1 MEKEKLRK
9 EYLEKRK
16 KLTADFIEEKSLI
29 IQEKFLNSELYRASE
44 NICCY
49 IDFRNEVKT
58 DMLIQKALEDEKNVY
73 IPKIFSDNT
82 MEFFQIDFKTEYYK
96 NKFNI
101 KEPKNLTRKF
111 QNSDFP
117 SVFIVPGV
125 VFSKENYRIGYG
137 GGYYDRWIEKYPN
150 NIYIGLAFDMQVI
163 ENFSINKYD
172 QKLNYIITNS

>member
-1 MEKEKLRK
+1 MNSVTVTVRQQIVKQGNASEI
-9 EYLEKRK
+9 EKRK

-82 MEFFQIDFKTEYYK
+82 MEFFQIDFKTEYY
-96 NKFNI
+96 NK
-101 KEPKNLTRKF
+101 LDW
-111 QNSDFP
+111 NS
-117 SVFIVPGV
+117 
-125 VFSKENYRIGYG
+125 
-137 GGYYDRWIEKYPN
+137 
-150 NIYIGLAFDMQVI
+150 
-163 ENFSINKYD
+163 
-172 QKLNYIITNS
+172 